1 MIRTSVVLRLRI
13 LLFVPAV
20 LLFAGCAQEI
30 IAHQQEE
37 RDANHILVLLR
48 KAGLDP
54 RKEQDPASRELR
66 FNILVS
72 PNDAGEALS
81 VLEGHNLPKTARP
94 DTALMFS
101 EGGMIP
107 TTQQEQAKRVVGVE
121 GDIVNALRQLPR
133 VISAEAAVSIP
144 EADPLRDI
152 NEESPKPKASVIVVY
167 RPDESNAPPL
177 TPEDVQ
183 KFVQAKLPELRSV
196 GVNVLLIPSTHDDHG
211 GMGNGGNHGMGG
223 PAIDP
228 GRGCVEK
235 ERVLSIDVCRGNR
248 QKIIKLVLIAG
259 IVAALLAAL
268 SVVAVLRAMRY
279 RKDLTRLT
287 AQFQKHGAK

>member
-1 MIRTSVVLRLRI
+1 MVRTLAVVRPFAVSKLCVL
-13 LLFVPAV
+13 V
-20 LLFAGCAQEI
+20 LLSGCAQEI

-48 KAGLDP
+48 EAGLEP
-54 RKEQDPASRELR
+54 RKEQDTASRELR
-66 FNILVS
+66 FNVLV
-72 PNDAGEALS
+72 PPGEAGQALGI
-81 VLEGHNLPKTARP
+81 LESHNLPKTARA
-94 DTALMFS
+94 DTERMFS

-107 TTQQEQAKRVVGVE
+107 TTEQERAKRVVGVE
-121 GDIVNALRQLPR
+121 GDIVNALRELPR
-133 VISAEAAVSIP
+133 VVSVQAAVSIP
-144 EADPLRDI
+144 EIDPLRDI
-152 NEESPKPKASVIVVY
+152 NEEAPKPKASVIVVY
-167 RPDESNAPPL
+167 RPNSTNAPPL

-183 KFVQAKLPELRSV
+183 KFVQAKLPELRSA
-196 GVNVLLIPSTHDDHG
+196 GVSVLLIPSIQTDRG
-211 GMGNGGNHGMGG
+211 PGVNGVAGS
-223 PAIDP
+223 PPIDP
-228 GRGCVEK
+228 SRGCIDK

-248 QKIIKLVLIAG
+248 HKIIRLVLVAG